1 MKFSLI
7 ILVIE
12 QILSSSIKSSG
23 RKDPRQ
29 QSALIKHRSE
39 ADIFA
44 SLKESKS
51 LQQNNFISE
60 IQNYRSWWNGKDCT
74 DEYRS
79 WNSKYKKGPISKT
92 IDLKAYL
99 K

>member
-1 MKFSLI
+1 MKFSLF

-60 IQNYRSWWNGKDCT
+60 IREHLCSQPGWFPVQNSVPMVRFPCKSEFCILSIV
-74 DEYRS
+74 E
-79 WNSKYKKGPISKT
+79 
-92 IDLKAYL
+92 
-99 K
+99 